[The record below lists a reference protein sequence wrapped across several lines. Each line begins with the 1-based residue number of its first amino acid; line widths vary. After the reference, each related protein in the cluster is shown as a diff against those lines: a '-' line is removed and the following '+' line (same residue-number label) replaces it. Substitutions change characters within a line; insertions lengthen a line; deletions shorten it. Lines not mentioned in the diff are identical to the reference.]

1 MKVHILDDYHDTL
14 RHLPSF
20 GMLADHDVT
29 VWTDRAPNE
38 EALAGCIEN
47 AEALVLFRDRTAI
60 TESLVEKLPDLRLVS
75 MRGTYPH
82 VDVPALTKR
91 GIAFCTNLHSDSFSF
106 GAAELTFALMLA
118 AMRNLPEQIASV
130 RAGHWQ
136 AGVGR
141 SLRGRTLGLYG
152 YGRIARAVA
161 GFARSFGM
169 EIVWW
174 ASEDGRARASADGE
188 TVANSREAFFAEPDV
203 VSVHLRLTPET
214 REIVTRSDLARM
226 RPDALFV
233 NTARAG
239 LVEDGALIAAL
250 DAGRPG
256 RAAVDVFR
264 GEPVTDP
271 KDPQIAHAKIIP
283 TPHIGFVTQDEL
295 DMQFSDIYQQV
306 NAFCEGAPIN
316 LINPE
321 VLG

>member
-20 GMLADHDVT
+20 GMLSDHDVT
-29 VWTDRAPNE
+29 VWTDRAPDE
-38 EALAGCIEN
+38 ETLAPRLDD

-60 TESLVEKLPDLRLVS
+60 TESLVEKLPNLRLVS

-91 GIAFCTNLHSDSFSF
+91 GIAFCTNLHSGSFSF

-169 EIVWW
+169 EVVWW
-174 ASEDGRARASADGE
+174 ASEDGRARASTDGE
-188 TVANSREAFFAEPDV
+188 TVANSREAFFAEPDI

-214 REIVTRSDLARM
+214 RGIVTRADLARM
-226 RPDALFV
+226 RPDALFI

-239 LVEDGALIAAL
+239 LVENGALVAAL

-264 GEPVTDP
+264 GEPLTDP
-271 KDPQIAHAKIIP
+271 KDPQIAHPRIIP

-295 DMQFSDIYQQV
+295 DMQFSDIYRQV
-306 NAFCEGAPIN
+306 DAFCKGAPIN

-321 VLG
+321 ALS